1 MITDF
6 KSLDHDDNLS
16 KAIALIIA
24 GSQNDFALL
33 NEGRVI
39 GVLTQKDLLSRLQTH
54 GEKGVV
60 ADVMQR
66 SFATVEAD
74 EMLEGA
80 LRKLSHCQ
88 CHTLPVLR
96 DGRLVGLLTLNNV
109 GEFERIQEALE
120 RRRSITVLPN

>member
-66 SFATVEAD
+66 SFATVEATRC
-74 EMLEGA
+74 LKA
-80 LRKLSHCQ
+80 LCASFPIVSATPCRCSGTAGWSGC
-88 CHTLPVLR
+88 
-96 DGRLVGLLTLNNV
+96 
-109 GEFERIQEALE
+109 
-120 RRRSITVLPN
+120 